1 MDANPIPARPN
12 LEQYK
17 KQAKDLL
24 KAYRSADVETIRR
37 VRKNHPRFEK
47 LSEPGFLITK
57 FALADAQLV
66 IAREHRFESWP
77 KFAKH
82 IQDAARRSAAIS
94 LDNPVTAFI
103 KEAVWLGPIDRAEQ
117 ILASYPEIAQGSIHV
132 AAILGDD
139 ATVRRFITL
148 DPKNAT
154 AKAEPF
160 SGDALVYLCLSKYL
174 RLNKSRSVGFLR
186 AATALLDAGADPN
199 TGFQSTDEYPDF
211 ETALYGAAA
220 VAFHPELTRL
230 LLERGGDPNDNETP
244 YHSPESYDNAALRVL
259 VESGKLTADSLTTML
274 PQANRG

>member
-82 IQDAARRSAAIS
+82 IQDAARRGAAIS

-117 ILASYPEIAQGSIHV
+117 ILAAYPEIAQSSIHV
-132 AAILGDD
+132 AAIRGDD
-139 ATVRRFITL
+139 ATVRRFIAQ
-148 DPKNAT
+148 DAANAT

-160 SGDALVYLCLSKYL
+160 SGDALVYCASQNICGSINPGQLVFCAQPQHCWMPAQIRILAFSPPTNILISKPHCM
-174 RLNKSRSVGFLR
+174 
-186 AATALLDAGADPN
+186 ALLP
-199 TGFQSTDEYPDF
+199 
-211 ETALYGAAA
+211 
-220 VAFHPELTRL
+220 
-230 LLERGGDPNDNETP
+230 
-244 YHSPESYDNAALRVL
+244 
-259 VESGKLTADSLTTML
+259 
-274 PQANRG
+274 